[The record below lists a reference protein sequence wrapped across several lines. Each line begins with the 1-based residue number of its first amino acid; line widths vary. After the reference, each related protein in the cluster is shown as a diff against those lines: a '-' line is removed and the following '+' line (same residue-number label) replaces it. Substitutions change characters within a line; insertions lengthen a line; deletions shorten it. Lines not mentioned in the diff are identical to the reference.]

1 MGRFA
6 LPLFLTLAAPVLPA
20 WAQDLAAFEKKVTV
34 TTLDNGLTL
43 IVCERPEAPVFSFF
57 TRPCHERTR
66 TRPSSPS

>member
-6 LPLFLTLAAPVLPA
+6 LPLFLTPAAPVLPA

-57 TRPCHERTR
+57 TRPRHERTR